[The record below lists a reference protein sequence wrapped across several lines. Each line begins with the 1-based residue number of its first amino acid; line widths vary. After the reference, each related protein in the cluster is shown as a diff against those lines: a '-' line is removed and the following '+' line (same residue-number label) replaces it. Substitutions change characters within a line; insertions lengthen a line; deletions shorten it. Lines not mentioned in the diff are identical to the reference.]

1 LAKKTVLITGSNS
14 GIGRA
19 TAELLAGKG
28 YKVFASMR
36 NLDKG
41 RDLAEAAEKNGWDL
55 SLVRLDVRDDGSVAE
70 AIEGVG
76 RIDVLVNNA
85 GFEVWGPLEE
95 MSVQNIVD
103 QFDTNV
109 YGPFRAISAVLPGM
123 RQRGEGVIVNV
134 SSVAGRVAGPLN
146 GAYAASK
153 FALEAMTESLH
164 FEAGHFG
171 VRFHIVEPGRVGT
184 SFASNRDLVGAASG
198 DESSPYAPLIT
209 EWERAMDRL
218 NPGGG
223 PASSAEDVANAIV
236 EAIETGDKLRYPVG
250 TDANMVLMAR
260 KAMDDETFERTMR
273 ERLELT
279 W

>member
-1 LAKKTVLITGSNS
+1 MVKKTVLITGSNS

-41 RDLAEAAEKNGWDL
+41 RDLAEAAEKNGWDVTL
-55 SLVRLDVRDDGSVAE
+55 LRLDVRDEGSVAE
-70 AIEGVG
+70 AIEQAG
-76 RIDVLVNNA
+76 RLDVLVNNA

-95 MSVQNIVD
+95 MSVQNIID

-109 YGPFRAISAVLPGM
+109 YGPFRTINAVLPGM
-123 RQRGEGVIVNV
+123 RQRGGGVIVNV
-134 SSVAGRVAGPLN
+134 SSVAGRVAAPLN

-153 FALEAMTESLH
+153 WALEALTESLH
-164 FEAGHFG
+164 YEAGHFG
-171 VRFHIVEPGRVGT
+171 VRFHIVEPGGVET
-184 SFASNRDLVGAASG
+184 PFPDNRQLIGAAAG
-198 DESSPYAPLIT
+198 DESSPYAPMLA
-209 EWERAMDRL
+209 EWLKAAEKL
-218 NPGGG
+218 NPGG
-223 PASSAEDVANAIV
+223 PASKPEDVANAIV

-250 TDANMVLMAR
+250 ADANMVLMAR
-260 KAMDDETFERTMR
+260 KAMDDETFEKTMR